1 MRRGQ
6 VGIGGMKK
14 NTGAGFSA
22 LGKKMQDEKLS
33 TISATLQ
40 SFKEALVE
48 FATKYRDR
56 INSDPEFRMQFHRMC
71 VSMGVDPLAS
81 RKGFWSEIL
90 GVSDFY
96 FEMGVVIVEICV
108 QTRASNGG
116 LLCMSELL
124 ERVNV
129 QAKSQRK
136 KLADITD
143 VQRSIEK
150 LAVLGGGFRVINIGC
165 QAYVASTPVEINTDH
180 RVLLECAQS
189 LGGGGITA
197 SLLKRRAGWTE
208 ERFSL
213 VITPLL
219 FEGILW
225 VDMHAGPT
233 RVGSRDRDGDG
244 DCESGEPSYEFPTIS
259 LGLCLGL
266 SPKGDAHVPDH
277 DDDPPPPYEE

>member
-14 NTGAGFSA
+14 NAGAGFSA
-22 LGKKMQDEKLS
+22 LGKKMQEEKLS
-33 TISATLQ
+33 TVSATLQ

-71 VSMGVDPLAS
+71 LSMGVDPLAS

-108 QTRASNGG
+108 QTRAANGG

-124 ERVNV
+124 ERVNL

-150 LAVLGGGFRVINIGC
+150 LAVLGGGFRVIHIGR
-165 QAYVASTPVEINTDH
+165 QAYVVSTPTEINTDH
-180 RVLLECAQS
+180 RVLLEFAQS
-189 LGGGGITA
+189 SGGITA

-208 ERFSL
+208 ERFSM

-225 VDMHAGPT
+225 VDVDTGMRGEP
-233 RVGSRDRDGDG
+233 
-244 DCESGEPSYEFPTIS
+244 EPSYEFPTIS
-259 LGLCLGL
+259 L
-266 SPKGDAHVPDH
+266 SPGAGEARAHGH